1 MILLEV
7 HDGLFS
13 EAFRISPAT
22 SASSWRLLTS
32 CDADLPQ
39 NAALTLDSLVSVC
52 PMLREVFELGGSNH
66 FEDFDLL
73 LEGILRRAPSGLPWD
88 QLFDDKQLHEVG
100 DVTVKRVSG
109 SSERWKLFQFQKK
122 RTLVRVLWSYGTARK
137 TMLLTHVFVKPGG
150 KKQTPMAELDRAKR
164 ILERY
169 LAAVDAGQAQLI
181 NAQGGRDGFVKLG
194 H

>member
-52 PMLREVFELGGSNH
+52 PMLREVFELGGSSH

-88 QLFDDKQLHEVG
+88 
-100 DVTVKRVSG
+100 
-109 SSERWKLFQFQKK
+109 
-122 RTLVRVLWSYGTARK
+122 
-137 TMLLTHVFVKPGG
+137 
-150 KKQTPMAELDRAKR
+150 RAKLR
-164 ILERY
+164 PS
-169 LAAVDAGQAQLI
+169 
-181 NAQGGRDGFVKLG
+181 
-194 H
+194 